1 MKHIKK
7 FDGLDEGLKY
17 GGSLSKE
24 EKELRDGL
32 EAVGKKFWASRGAK
46 YGKRQKVKD
55 IDLPKDGPSIPSKF
69 TEDTEFITE
78 GIRFSGEMGKI
89 NCELWIK
96 TFKKDGSEG
105 NPIRLSWQSIDKDD
119 FENYGWK

>member
-32 EAVGKKFWASRGAK
+32 EAVGKKCTDECRSRW
-46 YGKRQKVKD
+46 
-55 IDLPKDGPSIPSKF
+55 GP
-69 TEDTEFITE
+69 
-78 GIRFSGEMGKI
+78 
-89 NCELWIK
+89 
-96 TFKKDGSEG
+96 
-105 NPIRLSWQSIDKDD
+105 
-119 FENYGWK
+119 YH